1 MAVSH
6 DEGILNKVTELISI
20 AAPAKINLS
29 LRILGK
35 RSDGFHELETL
46 MAPIQLADML
56 EISHGSGKG
65 INLTCNDPE
74 LSTGEDN
81 LCVKAARAF
90 LVATGLEHGIAITL
104 LKKIPHGAGL
114 GGGSSDAA
122 AVLKGLNELF
132 DHPLVVEELEQIAA
146 TLGSDVPFFLGDGP
160 AWCRGRGEI
169 LETLKDA
176 TVLPGRRLLLIKP
189 PFPVPTAWAYKRYAE
204 LAGTPSKLIE
214 EPTQFLGSISILNDL
229 ERPVFEK
236 YLLLPVMKNWL
247 LQQANV
253 ESAFMTGSGSTMVAA
268 MNPGTTTEETAIL
281 KQAITAEFGET
292 MWVCETGWKSGIGE
306 NSQG

>member
-1 MAVSH
+1 V
-6 DEGILNKVTELISI
+6 GILNKVTELISI

-35 RSDGFHELETL
+35 RPDGFHELETL

-56 EISHGSGKG
+56 EISHGVGKG
-65 INLTCNDPE
+65 ITLTCNDPE

-90 LVATGLEHGIAITL
+90 LMATGLEHGIAITL

-122 AVLKGLNELF
+122 AVLKGLNQLF
-132 DHPLVVEELEQIAA
+132 DHPLVFEELEQIAA
-146 TLGSDVPFFLGDGP
+146 TLGSDVPFFLGDRL

-169 LETLKDA
+169 LDPLKE
-176 TVLPGRRLLLIKP
+176 VESLPGRRLLLIKP

-204 LAGTPSKLIE
+204 LSGSPSKLVE
-214 EPTQFLGSISILNDL
+214 EPAQFFGAIQIINDL

-236 YLLLPVMKNWL
+236 YLLLPVIKNWL
-247 LQQANV
+247 RQQADV
-253 ESAFMTGSGSTMVAA
+253 ESAFMTGSGSTMVAVIA
-268 MNPGTTTEETAIL
+268 PDAPEETVGNL
-281 KQAITAEFGET
+281 KEKISEQFGDT
-292 MWVCETGWKSGIGE
+292 MWVMETNFIGY
-306 NSQG
+306 

>member
-1 MAVSH
+1 M
-6 DEGILNKVTELISI
+6 TELISI

-35 RSDGFHELETL
+35 RPDGFHELETL
-46 MAPIQLADML
+46 MVPIQLADML
-56 EISHGSGKG
+56 EISHGAGKG
-65 INLTCNDPE
+65 ITLTCNDPE

-90 LVATGLEHGIAITL
+90 LLATGLDHGVVITL

-114 GGGSSDAA
+114 GGGSSDAV

-132 DHPLVVEELEQIAA
+132 DHPLVFEELEQIAA

-169 LETLKDA
+169 IESLPLKDA
-176 TVLPGRRLLLIKP
+176 GALPERKLLLIKP

-214 EPTQFLGSISILNDL
+214 GPSQFLGTMPIINDL

-236 YLLLPVMKNWL
+236 YLLLPVMKSWL
-247 LQQANV
+247 RQQANV
-253 ESAFMTGSGSTMVAA
+253 ESAFMTGSGSTMVAVIA
-268 MNPGTTTEETAIL
+268 PDTPEETVGNL
-281 KQAITAEFGET
+281 KKKISEQFGDT
-292 MWVCETGWKSGIGE
+292 MWVMETNFIGY
-306 NSQG
+306 